1 LGVLTQAP
9 AGYELS
15 DVADLKDEAQALL
28 ARAHGSSDASDHAE
42 LASQLVDLVLA
53 AVRPDVEDLL
63 EKQREVSAALIHER
77 RITFTSTL
85 GYADGWNDA
94 LTLAESLITGRDIP
108 MAA

>member
-1 LGVLTQAP
+1 MGVLTQAP

-28 ARAHGSSDASDHAE
+28 AHALGRPGVTDHAQV
-42 LASQLVDLVLA
+42 ANSLVDLVLA
-53 AVRPDVEDLL
+53 AVRPDVQDLL
-63 EKQREVSAALIHER
+63 EKQREVTATLIREQ

-94 LTLAESLITGRDIP
+94 LSLAESLATGRDLP